1 MTDAPR
7 VSFLVTVFDKA
18 GVIAQTLASLRAQT
32 LTDWEAVVV
41 DDASR
46 DGSPDAVRAVADP
59 RIRLIG
65 NAENRGPAIRLN
77 QAAAAARGRW
87 LIPVDGDD
95 LLPANAA
102 AWLIATAEAHDA
114 PLVFG
119 RARRGAVAD
128 PIPAD
133 APVRVVDAPLAFAAR
148 RQITHM
154 GFLADAALWRRA
166 GGCDEGV
173 FIQDQS
179 APLRLAAAAPR
190 LVWTD
195 AAVYTLRPVAGS
207 LSRDRR
213 QQHHDRFL
221 AATRLMAAHPDPTL
235 ARMALS
241 AWWKLR
247 RDRGGFAPLSLPFA
261 AYALNRLTGLAPAGL
276 LRRAAAEFAMLQGVR
291 RP

>member
-18 GVIAQTLASLRAQT
+18 AVVGETLASLRAQT
-32 LTDWEAVVV
+32 LQDWEAVVV

-46 DGSPDAVRAVADP
+46 DGSPAAVRAVADP

-95 LLPANAA
+95 LLPPNAA
-102 AWLIATAEAHDA
+102 EWLIATAETHGA

-119 RARRGAVAD
+119 RSRRGTTAE
-128 PIPAD
+128 PIPDA
-133 APVRVVDAPLAFAAR
+133 APVRVVDDPLAFAAR

-154 GFLADAALWRRA
+154 GFLAAADLWRRA
-166 GGCDEGV
+166 GGCDEDV

-179 APLRLAAAAPR
+179 TPLRLSAAAPR

-221 AATRLMAAHPDPTL
+221 SATRLMRERPHPML
-235 ARMALS
+235 ARMAIS

-247 RDRGGFAPLSLPFA
+247 RDQGGLAPLSLPFA
-261 AYALNRLTGLAPAGL
+261 AYALNRLTDLAPGAM
-276 LRRAAAEFAMLQGVR
+276 LRRATAEFAALEGVR